1 MKCPYCTSEIADAAL
16 ACPHCAKDLYL
27 YTPLKK
33 RVAELEAQ
41 LRNQPVHQDLLDR
54 IEQLEQL
61 IAERHS
67 AEVHESPEGSRTI
80 LGSLVVFLVV
90 PLVLLLGAHSLI
102 TLVYD
107 LNLIYLRLISIVVP
121 ALFGYTLLK
130 RQPGRLLPWITV
142 ATVLAMAS
150 VLGMS
155 SITHLVDGTPVMPQ
169 NAFEWREFIEYG
181 VSIAASFL
189 AGMLLG
195 RAAYIRSNPI
205 IKTALRG
212 AYAAILKRQGK
223 DKLDTATALK
233 LIKMFNEN
241 ISTVAAVGSTLL
253 SMYTGLKGLIG

>member
-1 MKCPYCTSEIADAAL
+1 MKCPYCTSEIADEAL

-33 RVAELEAQ
+33 RVTELEAQ
-41 LRNQPVHQDLLDR
+41 LKNQPDHQDLLDR
-54 IEQLEQL
+54 IAQLEKL
-61 IAERHS
+61 LATRHS
-67 AEVHESPEGSRTI
+67 AMAHESPDDSRNI
-80 LGSLVVFLVV
+80 GRSLVVFLVV
-90 PLVLLLGAHSLI
+90 PLVLLLAAHSLI

-121 ALFGYTLLK
+121 ALFSYALLN
-130 RQPGRLLPWITV
+130 RQPGQLLPWMMV
-142 ATVLAMAS
+142 ATLLAMAS

-155 SITHLVDGTPVMPQ
+155 YITHLIDGTPVMPQ

-195 RAAYIRSNPI
+195 RAAYIRHNPI
-205 IKTALRG
+205 IKTALSG

-223 DKLDTATALK
+223 DKIDPTSALK
-233 LIKMFNEN
+233 LIKLFNEH

-253 SMYTGLKGLIG
+253 SMYTGLKGLVG